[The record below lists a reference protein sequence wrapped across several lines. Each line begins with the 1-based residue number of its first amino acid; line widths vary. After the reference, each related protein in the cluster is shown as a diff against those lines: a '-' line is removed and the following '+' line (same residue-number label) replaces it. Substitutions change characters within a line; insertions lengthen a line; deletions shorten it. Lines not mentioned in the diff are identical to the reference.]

1 VVVAGTAVFVGV
13 VAGLAG
19 AACAFGAGLPAG
31 ACVALATGP
40 EMPKARH
47 VTSATAAWLRERF
60 MSMNLHGV
68 RRWQA
73 DHPGKSTSM
82 AHAGLSGA
90 SGGDNLL

>member
-1 VVVAGTAVFVGV
+1 
-13 VAGLAG
+13 
-19 AACAFGAGLPAG
+19 
-31 ACVALATGP
+31 
-40 EMPKARH
+40 
-47 VTSATAAWLRERF
+47 